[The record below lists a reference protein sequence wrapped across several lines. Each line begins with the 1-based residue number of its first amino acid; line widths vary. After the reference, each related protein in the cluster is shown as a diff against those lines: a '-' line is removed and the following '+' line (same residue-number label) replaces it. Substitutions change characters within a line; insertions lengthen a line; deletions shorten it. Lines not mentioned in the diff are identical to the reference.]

1 MLLVVLPFWTSFLI
15 RVYAWVNILQH
26 DGLLNKALVALRIV
40 DAPVTWLATDTAV
53 YIGIVYSYF
62 PFMVLP
68 LFAALEKLDNTLLEA
83 AADLG
88 SPPWRTFF
96 QVTVPLSLPGIAAG
110 SLLCFIPIVGEFV
123 IPDLLGSSSTAMIGQ
138 TLWME
143 FFGNRDWPVASALA
157 VVLLCIL
164 VPPILIYRQRE
175 ARRFGGDAMKR
186 FSTINLAALALGL
199 AFLYLP
205 IAILVIY
212 SFNDSRLVTVWGGAS
227 LRWYR
232 ALFNDSAMLEA
243 ASVSLRVAFLSAT
256 AATVL
261 GTLAALALT
270 QRFRGK
276 LMFSGMIYAP
286 LVMPEVI
293 TGLSLL
299 LLFVALEFQRGFWTI
314 VIAHTTLTLCFVAVV
329 VQSRLDHLRPE
340 PAGSRDGPW
349 LSAAAHV
356 SRDHAAADLAGGRL
370 GLDARLRALARRPG
384 ACELRHRAGRHDAA
398 AAHLFG
404 SASWREAR
412 DQRGLHHHD
421 RRGGGR
427 ADRGVAAHQAFR
439 RQRAARRAG
448 LIRPSPARAAHG
460 RASGSRSPPR

>member
-1 MLLVVLPFWTSFLI
+1 
-15 RVYAWVNILQH
+15 
-26 DGLLNKALVALRIV
+26 
-40 DAPVTWLATDTAV
+40 
-53 YIGIVYSYF
+53 
-62 PFMVLP
+62 
-68 LFAALEKLDNTLLEA
+68 
-83 AADLG
+83 
-88 SPPWRTFF
+88 
-96 QVTVPLSLPGIAAG
+96 
-110 SLLCFIPIVGEFV
+110 
-123 IPDLLGSSSTAMIGQ
+123 
-138 TLWME
+138 
-143 FFGNRDWPVASALA
+143 
-157 VVLLCIL
+157 
-164 VPPILIYRQRE
+164 
-175 ARRFGGDAMKR
+175 MKR

-212 SFNDSRLVTVWGGAS
+212 SFNDLRLVTVWAGAS

-276 LMFSGMIYAP
+276 LLFSGMIYAP

-299 LLFVALEFQRGFWTI
+299 L
-314 VIAHTTLTLCFVAVV
+314 VV
-329 VQSRLDHLRPE
+329 RRARVRARLLDHRDRAHDADALLRRGGGAVAAHHLRQE

-384 ACELRHRAGRHDAA
+384 ACELRHRAGRHDACRC
-398 AAHLFG
+398 
-404 SASWREAR
+404 AS
-412 DQRGLHHHD
+412 
-421 RRGGGR
+421 
-427 ADRGVAAHQAFR
+427 
-439 RQRAARRAG
+439 
-448 LIRPSPARAAHG
+448 IRKCVLA
-460 RASGSRSPPR
+460 